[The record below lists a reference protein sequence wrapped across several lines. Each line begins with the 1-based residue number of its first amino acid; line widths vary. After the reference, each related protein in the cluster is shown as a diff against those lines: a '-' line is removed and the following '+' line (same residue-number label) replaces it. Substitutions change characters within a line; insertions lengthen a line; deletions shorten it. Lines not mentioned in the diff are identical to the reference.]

1 MPLAWEQVVI
11 DAHDHRELGLWWARA
26 LDVIVTNEDDTEVE
40 IGSAADA
47 TPALLFLPVT
57 EDRVTKNRLH
67 LDFRPR
73 DHKAEVERLINLGA
87 SRRDIGQGE
96 VF

>member
-1 MPLAWEQVVI
+1 
-11 DAHDHRELGLWWARA
+11 
-26 LDVIVTNEDDTEVE
+26 
-40 IGSAADA
+40 
-47 TPALLFLPVT
+47 VT